1 MKINIKKLIN
11 KKSKTTISSE
21 EALSNVNPLN
31 YPVVN
36 SVLGIARYT
45 INRTIELGGE
55 ITTLK
60 LQKILFYIQCEV
72 LNATGK
78 KCFEEDFVRNEYGA
92 FQQDVCSE
100 FKGNGR
106 SSLDYQKTYLT
117 IYFDENKENIC
128 CENAEVRM
136 DIVSN
141 EIREIIDDVI
151 TKYMAY
157 DAFEMINLNLKH
169 HLVENTKA
177 GEKIKFENNIKE
189 RLTNDT
195 LNDILYRK

>member
-11 KKSKTTISSE
+11 KKSKTTISSR

-36 SVLGIARYT
+36 SVLDIARYT
-45 INRTIELGGE
+45 INRTIELGGV
-55 ITTLK
+55 TTALK

-72 LNATGK
+72 LKATGK
-78 KCFEEDFVRNEYGA
+78 KCFKEDFVRNEYGA
-92 FQQDVCSE
+92 FQEDVCNE

-106 SSLDYQKTYLT
+106 SNLDYQKTYLT
-117 IYFDENKENIC
+117 IYFDKNKENIC
-128 CENAEVRM
+128 CENVEVRM
-136 DIVSN
+136 DIVSS
-141 EIREIIDDVI
+141 EIREIIDNVI
-151 TKYMAY
+151 TKYIDY

-177 GEKIKFENNIKE
+177 GEKIKFENNIKGVY
-189 RLTNDT
+189 
-195 LNDILYRK
+195 LYE

>member
-11 KKSKTTISSE
+11 KKSTTTIS
-21 EALSNVNPLN
+21 SNVNPLN
-31 YPVVN
+31 CSVVN
-36 SVLGIARYT
+36 SVLDIARYT

-78 KCFEEDFVRNEYGA
+78 KCFEENFVRNEYGA
-92 FQQDVCSE
+92 FQEDVYDE
-100 FKGNGR
+100 FGGNGR
-106 SSLDYQKTYLT
+106 ANLGYQKTYLT
-117 IYFDENKENIC
+117 IYFDKDKENIC
-128 CENAEVRM
+128 CKNVEVRM
-136 DIVSN
+136 DIISS

-151 TKYMAY
+151 TKYIDC

-169 HLVENTKA
+169 YFVKNTKV
-177 GEKIKFENNIKE
+177 GEKIKFDNNIKGS
-189 RLTNDT
+189 
-195 LNDILYRK
+195 IPV

>member
-11 KKSKTTISSE
+11 KKRKTTISSKD
-21 EALSNVNPLN
+21 ALSNVNPLN

-36 SVLGIARYT
+36 SVLDIARYT

-55 ITTLK
+55 TTTLK
-60 LQKILFYIQCEV
+60 LQKILFYIQYEV
-72 LNATGK
+72 LKATGK

-92 FQQDVCSE
+92 FQEDVYDE
-100 FKGNGR
+100 FGGNGR
-106 SSLDYQKTYLT
+106 SSLGYQKTYLT

-128 CENAEVRM
+128 HENVEVRM
-136 DIVSN
+136 NIVSN
-141 EIREIIDDVI
+141 EIREIIDNVI
-151 TKYMAY
+151 TKYIDY

-177 GEKIKFENNIKE
+177 GKKIKFENNIEKQG
-189 RLTNDT
+189 
-195 LNDILYRK
+195 K

>member
-31 YPVVN
+31 YSVVN
-36 SVLGIARYT
+36 SVLDIARYT
-45 INRTIELGGE
+45 INRIIELGGE
-55 ITTLK
+55 TTTLK

-92 FQQDVCSE
+92 FQLDTYDE
-100 FKGNGR
+100 FGGNGR
-106 SSLDYQKTYLT
+106 SSLGYQKTYLT

-141 EIREIIDDVI
+141 EIREIIDNVI
-151 TKYMAY
+151 TKYIDY

-169 HLVENTKA
+169 HLVENTKV
-177 GEKIKFENNIKE
+177 GEKIKFENNIEKQG
-189 RLTNDT
+189 
-195 LNDILYRK
+195 K